1 MSNQAPTSKGAAAG
15 NTSRM
20 LKLAVEVAAQQAV
33 DKKGN
38 GQECGGD
45 CDSECFGFPAVV
57 D

>member
-20 LKLAVEVAAQQAV
+20 LKLTVEVAAQQAV

-38 GQECGGD
+38 GQERGGD